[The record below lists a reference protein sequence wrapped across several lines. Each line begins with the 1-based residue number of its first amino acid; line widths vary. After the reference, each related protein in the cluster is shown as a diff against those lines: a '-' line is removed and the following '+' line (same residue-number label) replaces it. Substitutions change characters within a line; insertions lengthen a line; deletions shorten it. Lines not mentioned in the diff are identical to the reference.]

1 MNRVVIGTRGS
12 DLALWQAEYVRRS
25 LEAEFP
31 EIEFEI
37 KIIRTTGD
45 DVLDVSLSKIGDKGL
60 FTRQIETELLSGDI
74 DLAVHSLKD
83 LQTEQPEGL
92 TIGAVCK
99 REKPN
104 DVLISRSG
112 KTLDELPRGAKV
124 ATGSLRRRSQLLA
137 YRPDLEIS
145 DIRGNLNTRF
155 RKFDESDIDAMILA
169 YAGVERLGMGERIS
183 QLIPTDVLIPAV
195 GQGSVAVEIRENDKS
210 VAEISARLDDA
221 ETRACVTAERALL
234 RTLEG
239 GCQVPIGGYATIE
252 DETLTLDGIV
262 GSLDGKRIFRETRSG
277 QASEAIQLGEYVA
290 QALLEQGADSVLSE
304 SRAASS

>member
-12 DLALWQAEYVRRS
+12 DLALWQAEFVRKS

-31 EIEFEI
+31 EIEFEV

-45 DVLDVSLSKIGDKGL
+45 EVLDVSLSKIGDKGL
-60 FTRQIETELLSGDI
+60 FTRQIEAELLNGGI

-83 LQTEQPEGL
+83 LQTEQPAGL
-92 TIGAVCK
+92 VIGAMCK

-104 DVLISRSG
+104 DVLISRDG
-112 KTLDELPRGAKV
+112 KTLDDLPQGAKV

-137 YRPDLEIS
+137 YRPDLQIS
-145 DIRGNLNTRF
+145 HIRGNLNTRF
-155 RKFDESDIDAMILA
+155 RKFDESDLDAMILA

-195 GQGSVAVEIRENDKS
+195 GQGSVAVEIRENDKD
-210 VAEISARLDDA
+210 VAAIVSRLDDV

-234 RTLEG
+234 RKLEG
-239 GCQVPIGGYATIE
+239 GCQVPIGGYATVE

-277 QASEAIQLGEYVA
+277 QASEPAQLGEYVA
-290 QALLEQGADSVLSE
+290 QALLDQGADSVLSE
-304 SRAASS
+304 TRAAAS

>member
-12 DLALWQAEYVRRS
+12 DLALWQAEFVRRS
-25 LEAEFP
+25 LEPEFP
-31 EIEFEI
+31 DIEFEV

-60 FTRQIETELLSGDI
+60 FTRQIEAELLSGEI

-92 TIGAVCK
+92 MIGAMCK

-104 DVLISRSG
+104 DVLISRDG
-112 KTLDELPRGAKV
+112 KTLDQLQQGAKV

-137 YRPDLEIS
+137 YRTDLQIF

-155 RKFDESDIDAMILA
+155 RKFDESDLDAMILA
-169 YAGVERLGMGERIS
+169 YAGVERLGMSERIA
-183 QLIPTDVLIPAV
+183 QLIPTDILVPAV
-195 GQGSVAVEIRENDKS
+195 GQGSVAVEIRTSDKD
-210 VAEISARLDDA
+210 VAAVASSLDHP
-221 ETRACVTAERALL
+221 ETRACITAERALL
-234 RTLEG
+234 RKLEG

-262 GSLDGKRIFRETRSG
+262 ASLDGKRIFRETRSG
-277 QASEAIQLGEYVA
+277 QAREPEQLGEYVA
-290 QALLEQGADSVLSE
+290 QALLDQGADSILSDA
-304 SRAASS
+304 RAVAN